1 MVTSVRKFG
10 NRGFVSNVVEKLY
23 GYDVFISYT
32 RLDDPNS
39 TFALAIDTL
48 LTQGDAAKKRKPM
61 RCFLDTR
68 EMPHDEVLKL
78 AIEHN
83 ISISRFV
90 LIIAGAASSD
100 HPWMCFE
107 AEMAYN
113 H

>member
-1 MVTSVRKFG
+1 MATSVRKFG

-39 TFALAIDTL
+39 TFALAIHTL

-68 EMPHDEVLKL
+68 EIIQRLIKAAADRMGSVADFQTFCLPTLTRPAAV
-78 AIEHN
+78 
-83 ISISRFV
+83 SSR
-90 LIIAGAASSD
+90 
-100 HPWMCFE
+100 
-107 AEMAYN
+107 
-113 H
+113 